1 MHPVITNTG
10 KYLKKQYDSVP
21 QDKRRRARNII
32 IIVVL
37 ILIFKNKIIDGLRNL
52 FHRDINKIDVDTGN
66 LSYEKGEYYSMC
78 STLESAMDGT
88 GTDEEAINSVF
99 MRMQSQDDWNFL
111 QKAFGVR
118 KKDGGTFYADITG
131 DLKMWLGD
139 ELDSSEMEEVK
150 EILIGQ
156 GINY

>member
-1 MHPVITNTG
+1 MHPSITNTG
-10 KYLKKQYDSVP
+10 NYLKKQYEAIP
-21 QDKRRRARNII
+21 PDKRRRTRNII
-32 IIVVL
+32 IIIVL
-37 ILIFKNKIIDGLRNL
+37 ILIFKNKIIDGIRNL
-52 FHRDINKIDVDTGN
+52 FHRDINKIDVDKGN

-88 GTDEEAINSVF
+88 GTDEEAINSVI

-111 QKAFGVR
+111 QKSFGVR

-139 ELDSSEMEEVK
+139 ELDSSEMEEIK

-156 GINY
+156 GVNY